1 MGLSPSSLLDEHGS
15 NYIRGCAEA
24 ELKEFGPHYR
34 TQYSVVFF
42 SQVQDE
48 LQQPKEKIKQL
59 LKQRGPPEAG
69 EVLYEEQVLHFEAT
83 RWEERYV
90 VVRGNYCLECHS
102 SFETF
107 VKGVPPRHKLLPTG
121 GTVLTTEEK
130 YMAMVDKCFPV
141 SETNNVNEKFA
152 PPIIGMPG
160 QFPVYL
166 RLPYRRDYYF
176 CFRQDARQAEFLSIL
191 SDCIRH
197 QNQDFLKKKTVE
209 VQAFLKAVHLYR
221 QEKGSYDSW
230 KMLIGSD
237 VRVLAN
243 LVMEE
248 LLPSLE
254 KDMLPH
260 LKARKTERK
269 RVWFATVEA
278 AYILVQECLFEGMSA
293 LKEECRKAAHQQEVL
308 IRSDMDQILN
318 SRTYLE
324 GKLRASVLEPAEKFC
339 SEGVQPYLASVL
351 EELMGPISSGF
362 QEARLLSD
370 SQMDQ
375 LCQDFQEGGVTNE
388 LKQALAKLSR
398 PNLLSC
404 YQRINSLHDQL
415 HDLQERFG
423 FSNISSLVHSTQIDL
438 QQLVENAAYTFHL
451 LLYKDIEDNPGNA
464 CSAMEKS
471 RHKVLKQYDYDSSTA
486 RKRIFHAALVGIT
499 LPHIKKT
506 LAPTYKT
513 ALQGLKQ
520 LIYADYSN
528 FVHVHNIYEGILL
541 QSLDKEVIKVVEEA
555 ARLKKHNLFTDTRDF
570 LSQSSSSSLLSTPFI
585 PSNPARMLG
594 FPGQLQTQPETPTF
608 IQIHP
613 ETQPEAE
620 LQPPSLLSQRGPPG
634 WGAR

>member
-1 MGLSPSSLLDEHGS
+1 MLFV
-15 NYIRGCAEA
+15 GCAEA

-48 LQQPKEKIKQL
+48 LEQPKEKIKQL

-83 RWEERYV
+83 RKWEERYV
-90 VVRGNYCLECHS
+90 VVRGNYCLECHN

-130 YMAMVDKCFPV
+130 YMAMVDKCFP
-141 SETNNVNEKFA
+141 NEKFA

-324 GKLRASVLEPAEKFC
+324 GKLRASVLESAEKFC
-339 SEGVQPYLASVL
+339 SESVQPYLASVL

-404 YQRINSLHDQL
+404 YQRISSLHDQL

-471 RHKVLKQYDYDSSTA
+471 RHRVLKQYDYDSSTV
-486 RKRIFHAALVGIT
+486 RKRIFREALVGIT

-513 ALQGLKQ
+513 ELQGLKQ
-520 LIYADYSN
+520 FIYADYSN

-541 QSLDKEVIKVVEEA
+541 QSLDKEVIKGIVSARYLSYSFVSYSIVIHILGITTMLLSLLTHTNIISALAFKHVSVCSTVVEEA
-555 ARLKKHNLFTDTRDF
+555 ARLKKHNLFTDTRDL
-570 LSQSSSSSLLSTPFI
+570 LSQSSCSSIISTP
-585 PSNPARMLG
+585 A
-594 FPGQLQTQPETPTF
+594 TQP
-608 IQIHP
+608 
-613 ETQPEAE
+613 
-620 LQPPSLLSQRGPPG
+620 GC
-634 WGAR
+634 

>member
-1 MGLSPSSLLDEHGS
+1 MLFV
-15 NYIRGCAEA
+15 GCAEA

-48 LQQPKEKIKQL
+48 LEQPKEKIKQL

-83 RWEERYV
+83 RKWEERYV
-90 VVRGNYCLECHS
+90 VVRGNYCLECHN

-130 YMAMVDKCFPV
+130 YMAMVDKCFP
-141 SETNNVNEKFA
+141 NEKFA

-221 QEKGSYDSW
+221 QVKGSYDSW

-324 GKLRASVLEPAEKFC
+324 GKLRASVLESAEKFC
-339 SEGVQPYLASVL
+339 LESVQPYLASVL

-388 LKQALAKLSR
+388 LKQVQTSSPR
-398 PNLLSC
+398 LLT
-404 YQRINSLHDQL
+404 NSPL

-451 LLYKDIEDNPGNA
+451 LLYKDIEDSPGNA

-471 RHKVLKQYDYDSSTA
+471 RHRVLKQYDYDSSTV
-486 RKRIFHAALVGIT
+486 RKRIFREALVGIT

-513 ALQGLKQ
+513 ELQGLKQ
-520 LIYADYSN
+520 FIYADYSN

-555 ARLKKHNLFTDTRDF
+555 ARLKKHNLFTDTRDL
-570 LSQSSSSSLLSTPFI
+570 LSQSSCSSIISTP
-585 PSNPARMLG
+585 A
-594 FPGQLQTQPETPTF
+594 TQPSPK
-608 IQIHP
+608 
-613 ETQPEAE
+613 AM
-620 LQPPSLLSQRGPPG
+620 
-634 WGAR
+634 ARWSVGVHKDRAVASRK

>member
-1 MGLSPSSLLDEHGS
+1 PVSSPSSKLIEVYLRS
-15 NYIRGCAEA
+15 CAEA

-48 LQQPKEKIKQL
+48 LEQPKEKIKQL

-83 RWEERYV
+83 RKWEERYV
-90 VVRGNYCLECHS
+90 VVRGNYCLECHN

-130 YMAMVDKCFPV
+130 YMAMVDKCFP
-141 SETNNVNEKFA
+141 NEKFA

-324 GKLRASVLEPAEKFC
+324 GKLRASVLESAEKFC
-339 SEGVQPYLASVL
+339 SESVQPYLASVL
-351 EELMGPISSGF
+351 EDLMGPISSGF

-388 LKQALAKLSR
+388 LKQVQALAKLSR

-438 QQLVENAAYTFHL
+438 QQYSYFTGIQRNSLRQALIKMNVYML
-451 LLYKDIEDNPGNA
+451 IKLY
-464 CSAMEKS
+464 
-471 RHKVLKQYDYDSSTA
+471 VLQQYDYDSSTV
-486 RKRIFHAALVGIT
+486 RKRIFREALVGIT

-513 ALQGLKQ
+513 
-520 LIYADYSN
+520 
-528 FVHVHNIYEGILL
+528 V
-541 QSLDKEVIKVVEEA
+541 
-555 ARLKKHNLFTDTRDF
+555 
-570 LSQSSSSSLLSTPFI
+570 SQYTHTLPF
-585 PSNPARMLG
+585 NRTL
-594 FPGQLQTQPETPTF
+594 E
-608 IQIHP
+608 QIHITWP
-613 ETQPEAE
+613 PPCSN
-620 LQPPSLLSQRGPPG
+620 LQYKNCQLCNNS
-634 WGAR
+634 

>member
-1 MGLSPSSLLDEHGS
+1 MLFV
-15 NYIRGCAEA
+15 GCAEA

-42 SQVQDE
+42 SQIQDE
-48 LQQPKEKIKQL
+48 LEQPKEKIKQL

-69 EVLYEEQVLHFEAT
+69 EVLYEEQVLHFEAA
-83 RWEERYV
+83 RKWEERYV
-90 VVRGNYCLECHS
+90 VVRGNYLTP
-102 SFETF
+102 FFQTF

-209 VQAFLKAVHLYR
+209 VQAFLKAIHLYR

-278 AYILVQECLFEGMSA
+278 AYFLVQECLFKGMSA

-362 QEARLLSD
+362 QDARLLSD

-388 LKQALAKLSR
+388 LKQVQTSS
-398 PNLLSC
+398 PLL
-404 YQRINSLHDQL
+404 INS
-415 HDLQERFG
+415 
-423 FSNISSLVHSTQIDL
+423 
-438 QQLVENAAYTFHL
+438 
-451 LLYKDIEDNPGNA
+451 P
-464 CSAMEKS
+464 
-471 RHKVLKQYDYDSSTA
+471 QYDYDSSLV
-486 RKRIFHAALVGIT
+486 RKRIFHEALVGIT

-513 ALQGLKQ
+513 ELQGLKQ
-520 LIYADYSN
+520 LVYADYSN

-541 QSLDKEVIKVVEEA
+541 QILNKEVIKVVEEA
-555 ARLKKHNLFTDTRDF
+555 ARLKKHNLFTDTRDL
-570 LSQSSSSSLLSTPFI
+570 LSQSSCSSLFSTPFI

-594 FPGQLQTQPETPTF
+594 FHGQLQTQPETPTF
-608 IQIHP
+608 IQTPP

-620 LQPPSLLSQRGPPG
+620 VTAQPASPLQGNGLVVGG
-634 WGAR
+634 GAQG

>member
-1 MGLSPSSLLDEHGS
+1 MLPTIVSSWLDVLWV
-15 NYIRGCAEA
+15 A

-42 SQVQDE
+42 SQIQDE
-48 LQQPKEKIKQL
+48 LEQPKEKIKQL

-69 EVLYEEQVLHFEAT
+69 EVLYEEQVLHFEAA
-83 RWEERYV
+83 RKWEERYV
-90 VVRGNYCLECHS
+90 VVRGNYCLEFHN

-209 VQAFLKAVHLYR
+209 VQAFLKAIHLYR

-278 AYILVQECLFEGMSA
+278 AYFLVQECLFKGMSA

-362 QEARLLSD
+362 QDARLLSD

-388 LKQALAKLSR
+388 LKQVQTSS
-398 PNLLSC
+398 PLL
-404 YQRINSLHDQL
+404 INSPL

-451 LLYKDIEDNPGNA
+451 LLYKDIEDNPRNA

-471 RHKVLKQYDYDSSTA
+471 RHRVLKQYDYDSSLV
-486 RKRIFHAALVGIT
+486 RKRIFHEALVGIT

-513 ALQGLKQ
+513 ELQGLKQ
-520 LIYADYSN
+520 LVYADYSN

-541 QSLDKEVIKVVEEA
+541 QILNKEVIKVVEEA
-555 ARLKKHNLFTDTRDF
+555 ARLKKHNLFTDTRDL
-570 LSQSSSSSLLSTPFI
+570 LSQSSCSSLFSTPFI

-594 FPGQLQTQPETPTF
+594 FHGQLQTQPETPTF
-608 IQIHP
+608 IQTPP

-620 LQPPSLLSQRGPPG
+620 VTAQPASPLQGNGLVVGG
-634 WGAR
+634 GAQG

>member
-1 MGLSPSSLLDEHGS
+1 MWGASLTA
-15 NYIRGCAEA
+15 GCAEA

-34 TQYSVVFF
+34 TQCSVVFF
-42 SQVQDE
+42 SEVQGVLE
-48 LQQPKEKIKQL
+48 KPKEKRKQV

-69 EVLYEEQVLHFEAT
+69 EVLYEEQVLHFEDT
-83 RWEERYV
+83 RKWKERYV
-90 VVRGNYCLECHS
+90 VVRANYCLECHN

-107 VKGVPPRHKLLPTG
+107 VKGVPPCHKLLPTG
-121 GTVLTTEEK
+121 GTVLTTEET

-141 SETNNVNEKFA
+141 SETNNVNERFA

-176 CFRQDARQAEFLSIL
+176 CFRQDTRQAEFLSIL

-197 QNQDFLKKKTVE
+197 QNQDFLKKNTVE
-209 VQAFLKAVHLYR
+209 VQAFLNAVHLYR

-230 KMLIGSD
+230 NMLIGSD

-260 LKARKTERK
+260 LKARKTDRK

-278 AYILVQECLFEGMSA
+278 AYILVQERLLEGLTA
-293 LKEECRKAAHQQEVL
+293 LKEECRTAAHQQEVL

-324 GKLRASVLEPAEKFC
+324 GKLRGGWVDLLVIQQGLASVLEPAEKFC

-415 HDLQERFG
+415 HNLQERFG

-464 CSAMEKS
+464 GSAMEKS
-471 RHKVLKQYDYDSSTA
+471 RHRVLKQYDYDSGTV
-486 RKRIFHAALVGIT
+486 RKRILHEALVEIT
-499 LPHIKKT
+499 LPYIKKN

-513 ALQGLKQ
+513 ELQGLKQ
-520 LIYADYSN
+520 LIFADYSN

-541 QSLDKEVIKVVEEA
+541 QSLNKEVIK
-555 ARLKKHNLFTDTRDF
+555 DSRDL
-570 LSQSSSSSLLSTPFI
+570 LSRSSLLSTPSI
-585 PSNPARMLG
+585 PTPAAQSG
-594 FPGQLQTQPETPTF
+594 C
-608 IQIHP
+608 
-613 ETQPEAE
+613 
-620 LQPPSLLSQRGPPG
+620 
-634 WGAR
+634 

>member
-1 MGLSPSSLLDEHGS
+1 MLFV
-15 NYIRGCAEA
+15 GCAEA

-48 LQQPKEKIKQL
+48 LEQPKEKIKQL

-83 RWEERYV
+83 RKWEERYV
-90 VVRGNYCLECHS
+90 VVRGNYCLECHN

-141 SETNNVNEKFA
+141 SETNNENEKFA

-324 GKLRASVLEPAEKFC
+324 GKLRASVLESAEKFC
-339 SEGVQPYLASVL
+339 SESVQPYLASVL

-388 LKQALAKLSR
+388 LKQVR

-404 YQRINSLHDQL
+404 YQRISSLHDQL

-438 QQLVENAAYTFHL
+438 QQ
-451 LLYKDIEDNPGNA
+451 
-464 CSAMEKS
+464 
-471 RHKVLKQYDYDSSTA
+471 QYDYDSSTV
-486 RKRIFHAALVGIT
+486 RKRIFREALVGIT

-513 ALQGLKQ
+513 ELQGLKQ
-520 LIYADYSN
+520 FIYADYSN

-541 QSLDKEVIKVVEEA
+541 QSLDKEVIKGIVSARYLSYSFVSYSIVIHILGITTMLLSLLTHTNIISALAFKHVSVCSTVVEEA
-555 ARLKKHNLFTDTRDF
+555 ARLKKHNLFTDTRDL
-570 LSQSSSSSLLSTPFI
+570 LSQSSCSSIISTP
-585 PSNPARMLG
+585 A
-594 FPGQLQTQPETPTF
+594 TQP
-608 IQIHP
+608 
-613 ETQPEAE
+613 
-620 LQPPSLLSQRGPPG
+620 GC
-634 WGAR
+634 